1 MPRKHQVPAL
11 QELALCSIGEYVTA
25 FGKSIVTPII
35 KQSYTDPRG
44 GLKRL
49 QSLLTS
55 MKHRLSSSIPW
66 HLYNPMA
73 LKSLNAIKALINER
87 RNFYDYLPA
96 DVFLTEVNVLV
107 NLIEVLLHHNLRSME
122 FTEWPKIMRHV
133 LYNNLHNMSGLE
145 VLDLGSGS
153 AGWRTSEIEKLI
165 INGVSH
171 MPNLLSFTLCSDCTD
186 NIIFVVGG
194 TCKKLRAL
202 DVIASRSVTDRSIPS
217 ILNCHYLREVKLFRT
232 SVSISGF
239 VDLFIG
245 LPWLENIGRCDDMG
259 EVFESIPLKEISHN
273 SEKNLAL
280 KVLETRNV
288 TVEDLFLF
296 IDMCPFITSISIM
309 CDERTDLRILS
320 ALHHLQELKLLS
332 CDFYADKVNDLLEL
346 TNSRIK
352 SLHLEHVEEI
362 DRSALVFISQ
372 YCPGIRSLT
381 FYNCDFS
388 EGLSTQFRAL
398 KIEPFKVLERLKCVA
413 DCASCHLEFLM
424 SNCQRI
430 KFIQLGSSTGVG
442 DVTMQKVFAVNKMR
456 ELEEMKILYGG
467 DLSMRTVRLI
477 MENCER
483 LRRLSELEGW
493 HGVTQGELESFREEL
508 RVNNVDLDTS
518 PTLSLA

>member
-1 MPRKHQVPAL
+1 MPRKHEVPAL
-11 QELALCSIGEYVTA
+11 QELALCSIGEYVTD
-25 FGKSIVTPII
+25 FGKSLVPPIC
-35 KQSYTDPRG
+35 SESRTDPRG
-44 GLKRL
+44 GSKRL
-49 QSLLTS
+49 HNLLKS
-55 MKHRLSSSIPW
+55 MKHRLSSSIPR
-66 HLYNPMA
+66 HLYNRMA
-73 LKSLNAIKALINER
+73 LKSLTAIKLLINDR
-87 RNFYDYLPA
+87 RNTYNDFQPIN
-96 DVFLTEVNVLV
+96 VFLTEVSVLV

-122 FTEWPKIMRHV
+122 FAEWPKIMRHV
-133 LYNNLHNMSGLE
+133 LYNNLENMSGLE

-186 NIIFVVGG
+186 NIIFVVGE

-217 ILNCHYLREVKLFRT
+217 ILNCQFLKEVKLFRT
-232 SVSISGF
+232 SVSIGGF
-239 VDLFIG
+239 SELLMR
-245 LPWLENIGRCDDMG
+245 LPWLENMGRCDDVG
-259 EVFESIPLKEISHN
+259 EVFEAISLKEINQDKS
-273 SEKNLAL
+273 LAL

-288 TVEDLFLF
+288 TIDDLFLF
-296 IDMCPFITSISIM
+296 VDVCPFVTSVSIM

-320 ALHHLQELKLLS
+320 ALEHLQELKLLS
-332 CDFYADKVNDLLEL
+332 CDFYGDKVNDLLEM
-346 TNSRIK
+346 TNSRIR

-362 DRSALVFISQ
+362 DRSALVYISQ
-372 YCPGIRSLT
+372 YCPGIKSLT

-398 KIEPFKVLERLKCVA
+398 KVEPFRQLQRLKCVA
-413 DCASCHLEFLM
+413 DCASCHLEFLL
-424 SNCQRI
+424 SNCLAI

-442 DVTMQKVFAVNKMR
+442 DLTMQKVFAVNKMR
-456 ELEEMKILYGG
+456 ELEELKILYGG

-477 MENCER
+477 MENCEG

-493 HGVTQGELESFREEL
+493 HGVTQHELEAFREEL